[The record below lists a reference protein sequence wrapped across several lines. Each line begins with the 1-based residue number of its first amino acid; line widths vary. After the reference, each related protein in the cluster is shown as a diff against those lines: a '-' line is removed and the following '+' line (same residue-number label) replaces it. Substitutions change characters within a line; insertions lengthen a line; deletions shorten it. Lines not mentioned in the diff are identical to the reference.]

1 MFTLTSPTVLW
12 ILGILF
18 LILVVALIVWRVR
31 SDQTITKAPKAPAP
45 QLADDLFHGRTEMT
59 APSLEEI
66 VPERVDEGG
75 FASQLQTASY
85 NIRIETINDQSR
97 FVVNGI
103 TYNRLEDIPDQ
114 EMRKMTEKL
123 LNKTVRGENVW
134 QRDSETMRQVLIGN
148 QKTIEVR
155 NPSHTISVQKEANQT
170 RYIVDGL
177 TYYDLKEVPD
187 PELSRRAKE
196 LEQKML

>member
-1 MFTLTSPTVLW
+1 MFDLTSATVLW

-18 LILVVALIVWRVR
+18 LIVVGVLILWRVR
-31 SDQTITKAPKAPAP
+31 SDQTITKAPRASTPP
-45 QLADDLFHGRTEMT
+45 LAEDLFRGGPEMA

-66 VPERVDEGG
+66 VPERVDKGG
-75 FASQLQTASY
+75 FSSQLQTASY
-85 NIRIETINDQSR
+85 NIRIESVGDQSR

-103 TYNRLEDIPDQ
+103 TYNNLEDIPDQ
-114 EMRKMTEKL
+114 EMRNMAEKL
-123 LNKTVRGENVW
+123 LNKTVRGEDVW
-134 QRDSETMRQVLIGN
+134 QKDSETMRQVLIGN

>member
-1 MFTLTSPTVLW
+1 MFTLNSPTVLW
-12 ILGILF
+12 ILGSLL
-18 LILVVALIVWRVR
+18 LILVVGLIVWRVR
-31 SDQTITKAPKAPAP
+31 SEQTLTEAPKAPAP
-45 QLADDLFHGRTEMT
+45 QLAEDLFHGGSEMT

>member
-1 MFTLTSPTVLW
+1 MFTLNSPTVLW
-12 ILGILF
+12 ILGSLL

-31 SDQTITKAPKAPAP
+31 SEQTITEAPKAPAP
-45 QLADDLFHGRTEMT
+45 QLAEDLFHGRTEMT

>member
-1 MFTLTSPTVLW
+1 MFNLTSPTILW

-18 LILVVALIVWRVR
+18 LILVVVLIVWRVR
-31 SDQTITKAPKAPAP
+31 SDQTITKAPRAPMP
-45 QLADDLFHGRTEMT
+45 QHAEDLFRGEPQMA

-66 VPERVDEGG
+66 VPERVDKGG
-75 FASQLQTASY
+75 FSSQLQTASY
-85 NIRIETINDQSR
+85 NIRIESVNDQRR

-103 TYNRLEDIPDQ
+103 TYNNLEDIPDQ
-114 EMRKMTEKL
+114 QMRNMAEKL

-177 TYYDLKEVPD
+177 TYYDLKEIPD
-187 PELSRRAKE
+187 PELIRRAKE

>member
-1 MFTLTSPTVLW
+1 MFTLNSPTVLW
-12 ILGILF
+12 ILGSLL

-31 SDQTITKAPKAPAP
+31 SEQTITEAPKAPTP
-45 QLADDLFHGRTEMT
+45 QLAEDLFRGGPRRA